1 MATPH
6 DAADELAETAALQRR
21 RPSFPL
27 SHRTRIV
34 LGRLVLLAIV
44 LGLWEALAHH
54 NIIPAAFIGQPS
66 VFLPFLGAKLLDGSF
81 VVGIRETLSATLA
94 AFFIGGAAAILT
106 ALVLTASRT
115 VKELLDPFID
125 AMNALPRVALVPLF
139 IVWFGLGTLS
149 KIVSGISLMYFIL
162 LYNTLAGAQSVDP
175 DHIQLARSLG
185 LSKQRIFVSIV
196 IPTAVPSI
204 FTGLRLGLIYTLL
217 GVVTAELI
225 AGGKGLG
232 SLISYYSNT
241 FDANGVFAVL
251 LVLVFLSYLLAGVM
265 TYIEQRLTRWQR

>member
-44 LGLWEALAHH
+44 LGLWEASAHH

-66 VFLPFLGAKLLDGSF
+66 VFLPFLAAKLFDGSF

-94 AFFIGGAAAILT
+94 AFFIGGVAAILT